1 MNPEIL
7 KGKWN
12 EIKGAIKS
20 KWGDLTDDDL
30 KQVEGEQDKFVGLLQ
45 KRYGYSKDKAE
56 QEYNDFI
63 RSWK

>member
-12 EIKGAIKS
+12 ELKGAIKM

-30 KQVEGEQDKFVGLLQ
+30 KKVEGQEDKFVGLLQ
-45 KRYGYSKDKAE
+45 KKYGYSKDKA
-56 QEYNDFI
+56 QKEYNDFI
-63 RSWK
+63 SGWK

>member
-12 EIKGAIKS
+12 ELKGAIKM

-30 KQVEGEQDKFVGLLQ
+30 KKVEGQEDKFVGLLQ
-45 KRYGYSKDKAE
+45 KKYGYSKDKA
-56 QEYNDFI
+56 QKEYRDFI
-63 RSWK
+63 SGWK